1 MKLSTGKTNMR
12 DINDLPQCNMAHN
25 CHYVKSTA
33 ENRALAQ
40 QDGARP
46 PTEKATFPSPRLCVY
61 EGGHRSKFFRKQ
73 PEELR

>member
-1 MKLSTGKTNMR
+1 MR

-40 QDGARP
+40 QDGAHLP
-46 PTEKATFPSPRLCVY
+46 PEKATLPPPGSCVY

-73 PEELR
+73 PEKLR